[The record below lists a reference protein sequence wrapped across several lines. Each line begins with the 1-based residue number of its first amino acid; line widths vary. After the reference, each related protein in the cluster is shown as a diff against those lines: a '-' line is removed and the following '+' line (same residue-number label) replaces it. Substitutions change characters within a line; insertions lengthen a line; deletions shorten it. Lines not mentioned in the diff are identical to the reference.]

1 MTSEPYRILIEQSPD
16 GMVIA
21 QDNVITF
28 ANAAAARLCGAA
40 NEHAL
45 IGRPLLEIFVP
56 SGTSGRAIRMQR
68 FARAAA
74 GEHVAPFEDQL
85 DQPDGGFCDVEIA
98 VARLA
103 LLDESVAGHHARDA
117 GDLRAQARRGGVA
130 RERGAPDA
138 RVRRSAGRRLGLE
151 PADRRRRLFAALE
164 ADARLRR
171 GRDRAARQR
180 LGTAAAS
187 RRHAARAGAQR
198 QHQSRRARL
207 RRRVPIASQG
217 RALRPG
223 PLARIPGTQP
233 NRAGRSCASSA
244 PTST

>member
-85 DQPDGGFCDVEIA
+85 DQPDGGACDVEIA
-98 VARLA
+98 VAHLA
-103 LLDESVAGHHARDA
+103 LLESQSPAIMLAMREISERK
-117 GDLRAQARRGGVA
+117 RA
-130 RERGAPDA
+130 E
-138 RVRRSAGRRLGLE
+138 
-151 PADRRRRLFAALE
+151 AALRE
-164 ADARLRR
+164 SEERLTL
-171 GRDRAARQR
+171 AF
-180 LGTAAAS
+180 
-187 RRHAARAGAQR
+187 AGA
-198 QHQSRRARL
+198 
-207 RRRVPIASQG
+207 
-217 RALRPG
+217 
-223 PLARIPGTQP
+223 
-233 NRAGRSCASSA
+233 
-244 PTST
+244 